1 MTTLQNTNNHLSFF
15 IVGCRNLTRSSD
27 VATNK
32 SNYNV
37 NLYSSHK
44 SIDIAVSIISRLYI
58 TLLRYVNQYIF
69 HTMVKL
75 FCLIEW
81 RREYNTQLAGE
92 YLRQGFLLVS
102 NHSTN
107 LKINKKR

>member
-15 IVGCRNLTRSSD
+15 IVWCRNLTRSSD

-37 NLYSSHK
+37 NLYSSYK
-44 SIDIAVSIISRLYI
+44 SRYIAVSILSWLYI

-81 RREYNTQLAGE
+81 RREYNTQLAGNTYDKAFACFE
-92 YLRQGFLLVS
+92 PLD
-102 NHSTN
+102 
-107 LKINKKR
+107 